1 MNIPFFTKKHKE
13 HSLYEKNTIALDVGT
28 EYVKAAIFRVEDGQ
42 VHIKG
47 YAKAKQQSDAMKG
60 AMIVDLQNVIEN
72 CDMAIGEALYGI
84 EKEELPTH
92 VVMGIAGELVYG
104 ITIMAEYERPNPE
117 KKIDQKE
124 IDDAIASVRKNS
136 FPEAKTQ
143 IAEDMGLKQMNI
155 EEIDSVISDT
165 FIDGYRVNNPIGFV
179 GKSVNFRVFST
190 FSPSIHLSS
199 LKSIVKTLDLEIA
212 SIIVEPYAI
221 ARSYRGSKAD
231 NFSAIFVDIGGGT
244 TDLALVENGGVVGTK
259 MFAVGGRVFT
269 KRIEQTLGVG
279 YEIAENK
286 KIEYSLDTLDKLEK
300 IKIAKV
306 MTKDARTLVRGIAL
320 SLEDFEEIENF
331 PSSILMCGG
340 GSLLPEIKAEV
351 LNYPWLQ
358 ELPFEKFPKFEFI
371 HPEMIADV
379 IDDTKKIK
387 DVTDVAV
394 ICLARMA
401 LEKK

>member
-1 MNIPFFTKKHKE
+1 
-13 HSLYEKNTIALDVGT
+13 
-28 EYVKAAIFRVEDGQ
+28 
-42 VHIKG
+42 
-47 YAKAKQQSDAMKG
+47 
-60 AMIVDLQNVIEN
+60 
-72 CDMAIGEALYGI
+72 
-84 EKEELPTH
+84 
-92 VVMGIAGELVYG
+92 
-104 ITIMAEYERPNPE
+104 
-117 KKIDQKE
+117 
-124 IDDAIASVRKNS
+124 
-136 FPEAKTQ
+136 
-143 IAEDMGLKQMNI
+143 
-155 EEIDSVISDT
+155 
-165 FIDGYRVNNPIGFV
+165 
-179 GKSVNFRVFST
+179 
-190 FSPSIHLSS
+190 
-199 LKSIVKTLDLEIA
+199 
-212 SIIVEPYAI
+212 
-221 ARSYRGSKAD
+221 
-231 NFSAIFVDIGGGT
+231 VDIGGGT

>member
-1 MNIPFFTKKHKE
+1 
-13 HSLYEKNTIALDVGT
+13 
-28 EYVKAAIFRVEDGQ
+28 
-42 VHIKG
+42 
-47 YAKAKQQSDAMKG
+47 
-60 AMIVDLQNVIEN
+60 
-72 CDMAIGEALYGI
+72 
-84 EKEELPTH
+84 
-92 VVMGIAGELVYG
+92 
-104 ITIMAEYERPNPE
+104 
-117 KKIDQKE
+117 
-124 IDDAIASVRKNS
+124 
-136 FPEAKTQ
+136 
-143 IAEDMGLKQMNI
+143 MGLKQMNI

-244 TDLALVENGGVVGTK
+244 TDLALVENGGVIGTK